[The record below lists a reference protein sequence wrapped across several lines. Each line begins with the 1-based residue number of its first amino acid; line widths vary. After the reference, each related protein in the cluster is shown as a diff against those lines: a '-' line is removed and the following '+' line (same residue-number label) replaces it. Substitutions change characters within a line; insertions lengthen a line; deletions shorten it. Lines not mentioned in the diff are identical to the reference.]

1 MTGDQK
7 VYRLAYWVASGI
19 IAILLLSGYHKMI
32 YPADFSLAVFRFH
45 LLPDSWVNLTA
56 LYVSWLEVIVSIC
69 LLALPRYRVSALW
82 ISLVLLL
89 LFTGA
94 MSINLLRESSF
105 GCGCFSSSP
114 LAKPMSWMGLVRNGC
129 LIALTALGL
138 VSFRKSH

>member
-1 MTGDQK
+1 
-7 VYRLAYWVASGI
+7 
-19 IAILLLSGYHKMI
+19 
-32 YPADFSLAVFRFH
+32 
-45 LLPDSWVNLTA
+45 
-56 LYVSWLEVIVSIC
+56 LEVIVSIC